1 MERINLHEY
10 RKQLIES
17 LTELVKDCGGRVEF
31 YNADDVSV
39 ESYLDCDAE
48 QELPQVKVCDCYQE
62 EYTREISVYGL
73 TTEGSNWRDSLWL
86 VWYEDG
92 YICEDEL
99 NLEDIDSVVSLESI
113 DYLYELVENRI
124 KESAK

>member
-62 EYTREISVYGL
+62 EYSREISVYAL
-73 TTEGSNWRDSLWL
+73 EYWHNYSQTLNL

-99 NLEDIDSVVSLESI
+99 NLEDIDSVVCLESI

-124 KESAK
+124 KESAQ